1 MRVAKSYV
9 GYEYD
14 ETKAYEKNGKMYV
27 SARCKCDRCTK
38 GVYIT
43 RVENGQLIPHPAFGG
58 VCLKCGGSGFIT
70 KEVRLYTDKEFEQME
85 NDPSQVF
92 RSFCREE
99 MGQEATPHFV
109 ELFEKAVRRYE
120 EGTI

>member
-38 GVYIT
+38 EIG
-43 RVENGQLIPHPAFGG
+43 RA
-58 VCLKCGGSGFIT
+58 S
-70 KEVRLYTDKEFEQME
+70 
-85 NDPSQVF
+85 
-92 RSFCREE
+92 CRER
-99 MGQEATPHFV
+99 V
-109 ELFEKAVRRYE
+109 
-120 EGTI
+120 